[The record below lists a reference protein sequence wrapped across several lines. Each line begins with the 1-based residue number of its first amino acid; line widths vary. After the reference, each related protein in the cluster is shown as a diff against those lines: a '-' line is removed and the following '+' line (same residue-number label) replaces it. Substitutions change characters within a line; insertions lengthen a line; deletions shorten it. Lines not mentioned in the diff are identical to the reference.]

1 MRSEEANFTC
11 TLVMNLETDF
21 LVRYIVDAP
30 VGTVSRATNDPL
42 GWLSWLRAKYTAKA
56 PVQHSSER

>member
-1 MRSEEANFTC
+1 MRSEEANFTS

-30 VGTVSRATNDPL
+30 VGTVSRAINDHL
-42 GWLSWLRAKYTAKA
+42 EWLTWLRAKYTTKA
-56 PVQHSSER
+56 SVQHSSER